1 MKVYRWFGGEKVL
14 VLNMPAVKAGEARLQ
29 RRKDEILKQRAIGG
43 EIRVS
48 GRTDAPKHED
58 KISDPKEACSRN
70 QNLSSVRN
78 PKRVR

>member
-1 MKVYRWFGGEKVL
+1 VKVYRWFGGEKVL

-48 GRTDAPKHED
+48 GRTDA
-58 KISDPKEACSRN
+58 RGQN
-70 QNLSSVRN
+70 Q
-78 PKRVR
+78 